1 MLNVQEPKKQ
11 CSHLVREMVSK
22 HELEFCLWRTFRRST
37 YKVTKVIPP
46 VIKNKT
52 HSSKSYS
59 NLSMKEVSSRCFPHF
74 QIYLEFWGKT
84 SMDVFIVHLL
94 WSTSGTSSCKSI
106 NPTTLCLLSAYKE
119 TVNNPQGT
127 ALILFYFFSFFHSF
141 SFFLLLFL
149 VCFFFFFLFDSK
161 MKAAQKTEEIY
172 LSHS

>member
-1 MLNVQEPKKQ
+1 
-11 CSHLVREMVSK
+11 
-22 HELEFCLWRTFRRST
+22 
-37 YKVTKVIPP
+37 
-46 VIKNKT
+46 
-52 HSSKSYS
+52 
-59 NLSMKEVSSRCFPHF
+59 
-74 QIYLEFWGKT
+74 
-84 SMDVFIVHLL
+84 MDVFIVHLL

-172 LSHS
+172 LNHS